1 MFRIGICDVS
11 ARNILEEGVRR
22 YFKRENLRCEITIW
36 ETIDEMM
43 DALLA
48 GKELEVLFLGIQSEG
63 MLELESA
70 KRIRDELRE
79 IQMRL
84 IYVSNADSFS
94 KELIQTMPFD
104 ALTNGFS
111 IKDTETVMERAVSS
125 FHREQEYFKFRF
137 GKNYYSIPVD
147 DILYLCSDVRRIRV
161 KTRQQEYEFN
171 GLLKEVKEKLP
182 RRFLSIHRSF
192 VINREH
198 VMQFTSEMVRL
209 TDGTILSISKPY
221 RNLARACLRSKR

>member
-11 ARNILEEGVRR
+11 ARNILEEGIRR
-22 YFKRENLRCEITIW
+22 YFKQENLRCEITIW
-36 ETIDEMM
+36 ETVDEMM

-63 MLELESA
+63 ILELESA
-70 KRIRDELRE
+70 RRIRDELRE

-84 IYVSNADSFS
+84 IYVSNTDSFS
-94 KELIQTMPFD
+94 KELIRTMPFD

-111 IKDTETVMERAVSS
+111 IKDAEAVMERAVSS
-125 FHREQEYFKFRF
+125 FNREQEYFRFRY
-137 GKNYYSIPVD
+137 GKNYYSIPVE
-147 DILYLCSDVRRIRV
+147 DILYLCSDIRRIRV
-161 KTRQQEYEFN
+161 RTRQQEYEFN

-182 RRFLSIHRSF
+182 KRFLSIHRSF

-198 VMQFTSEMVRL
+198 VLQFTSEMVRL

>member
-1 MFRIGICDVS
+1 MFRIGICEVG
-11 ARNILEEGVRR
+11 ARNILEDGIQR

-63 MLELESA
+63 MLELDTA
-70 KRIRDELRE
+70 KVIRDELRE

-84 IYVSNADSFS
+84 IYVSNKDCYSR
-94 KELIQTMPFD
+94 ELIQTMPFD
-104 ALTNGFS
+104 VLTTGFS
-111 IKDTETVMERAVSS
+111 VGDAESVTERAIISLI
-125 FHREQEYFKFRF
+125 REQESLQFRF
-137 GKNYYSIPVD
+137 GKNYYSIPLKE
-147 DILYLCSDVRRIRV
+147 ILYLCSDVRRIRV
-161 KTRQQEYEFN
+161 KTSRQEYEFN
-171 GLLKEVKEKLP
+171 GLLREVKEKLP
-182 RRFLSIHRSF
+182 KGFLTIHRSF

-198 VMQFTSEMVRL
+198 VMQFTSEMVQL

-221 RNLARACLRSKR
+221 RRLAKARLKSGR